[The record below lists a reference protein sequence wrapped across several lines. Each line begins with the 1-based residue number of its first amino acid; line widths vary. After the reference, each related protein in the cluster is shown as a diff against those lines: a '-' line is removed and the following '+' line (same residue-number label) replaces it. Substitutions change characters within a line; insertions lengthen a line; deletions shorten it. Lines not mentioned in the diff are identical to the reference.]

1 MRTYFVIL
9 VMIAI
14 VTGMGK
20 VFPFFDLINISLLY
34 LLPVVISAVRWGLW
48 PSLAASFLGM
58 LCFDYFFIP
67 PFLSF
72 TVDDIRHLLNFLI
85 FLVVAVATGT
95 LAARLR
101 AQADEAR
108 ERERRGASLYALSH
122 RIAVETEMRPILQ
135 AVVDMV
141 AGSVNVSAAILM
153 PGAPYNRLAV
163 IVHSGASTLT
173 DEHRQMATAQLAFE
187 HARRT
192 AQGRDIFFPISEGT
206 TSLGVLAVECGPE
219 QALTAGQERDLK
231 AFAALTALA
240 ITRVRLSDEA
250 EQAKWLL
257 ESERLHTALLNAVSH
272 DLRTPLSSIRG
283 AVTGLLTEADRYDEQ
298 TKTTLLNTINEGAQ
312 RMNHFVANLL
322 DMARIE
328 SGILK
333 ANREWCDMLDVVGT
347 AVKEVRDIVPERRLT
362 ITAPPELPLVQMDFG
377 LIEQVLINLLENAAK
392 YSPADSPITLAIETG
407 GSDLVV
413 SVTDHA
419 PPIPPGEREHVF
431 DKFYRLRSS
440 RHVSGT
446 GLGLS
451 ICKAMIEAHGGKLR
465 AEPGPDGGNTFVF
478 TLPFG
483 GAQPPSIPAEP
494 EEQNGR

>member
-1 MRTYFVIL
+1 MVA
-9 VMIAI
+9 V
-14 VTGMGK
+14 VTGAGK
-20 VFPFFDLINISLLY
+20 AFPFFDLINISLLY
-34 LLPVVISAVRWGLW
+34 LLPVLIAAVRWGLW

-101 AQADEAR
+101 VQADEAR

-141 AGSVNVSAAILM
+141 AASVNVSAAILM
-153 PGAPYNRLAV
+153 PGTPYNRLTT
-163 IVHSGASTLT
+163 IVHSGAATFT
-173 DEHRQMATAQLAFE
+173 DNHRQIAAAQFAFE
-187 HARRT
+187 HAGRA
-192 AQGRDIFFPISEGT
+192 AQEASIFFPISEGK
-206 TSLGVLAVECGPE
+206 TSLGVLAVACGPE
-219 QALTAGQERDLK
+219 ETLTAGQERDLE

-240 ITRVRLSDEA
+240 ITRIRLSDEA
-250 EQAKWLL
+250 ERAKWLL
-257 ESERLHTALLNAVSH
+257 ESEKLHTALLNAVSH

-283 AVTGLLTEADRYDEQ
+283 AVTGLLTEGNRYDAQ
-298 TKTTLLNTINEGAQ
+298 TRTALLNTINEGAQ
-312 RMNHFVANLL
+312 RMNRFVANLL

-333 ANREWCDMLDVVGT
+333 ANREWCDILDVVGI

-362 ITAPPELPLVQMDFG
+362 IKAPDELPLVQMDFG

-392 YSPADSPITLAIETG
+392 YSPADSPITLTIETG
-407 GSDLVV
+407 ESDLVV

-419 PPIPPGEREHVF
+419 PPIPPDEREHVF
-431 DKFYRLRSS
+431 EKFYRLRSS

-451 ICKAMIEAHGGKLR
+451 ICKAMIDAHGGTMR
-465 AEPGPDGGNTFVF
+465 VEAAPGGGNMFIF

-483 GAQPPSIPAEP
+483 GARPPGIPAEP
-494 EEQNGR
+494 EERHDH